1 MFEIFQYWQVNLVL
15 AIVLFVVMYP
25 YYRLA
30 AKEFERPSDI
40 PIIFG
45 VIGSVIFLALMPF
58 FDFHFPTDWRV
69 WALLLSSNL
78 LYACQDVLKS
88 KGFKYL
94 DVSVVSI
101 FSQSSKVFM
110 ILFGIIIFREHL
122 TTLEALGVLFIMAG
136 SALVVFK
143 KNKFHINKYIW
154 FIIGSSLFFAMAMII
169 DVGVSGQFNLA
180 FYLLM
185 IYLLPALFIFIGGRR
200 KIVDIKK
207 GFLRNKNS
215 RKFTAI
221 AGVASAIG
229 MLFYLLALR
238 QGQVSIVAPLSSTT
252 VLLNVI
258 AGYVFLKERNDLL
271 KRLIAAVLVIIG
283 IFLLV

>member
-1 MFEIFQYWQVNLVL
+1 MFEIFQYWQVNLVI
-15 AIVLFVVMYP
+15 AIALFVVMYP
-25 YYRLA
+25 HYRLA

-45 VIGSVIFLALMPF
+45 VIGSIIFLVLIPF
-58 FDFHFPTDWRV
+58 FDFYFPTDWRV
-69 WALLLSSNL
+69 WALLLSSNI

-101 FSQSSKVFM
+101 FSQSSKIFL
-110 ILFGIIIFREHL
+110 ILFGIIIFSERL
-122 TTLEALGVLFIMAG
+122 TTLEIFGIACIMVG

-154 FIIGSSLFFAMAMII
+154 FIIGSSLFFAMAMTI

-180 FYLLM
+180 FYLLA
-185 IYLLPALFIFIGGRR
+185 IYFLPALFIFIGGRR
-200 KIVDIKK
+200 KMADIKK
-207 GFLRNKNS
+207 GFLRNQNS
-215 RKFTAI
+215 KMFTII
-221 AGVASAIG
+221 AGVASAVG

-238 QGQVSIVAPLSSTT
+238 QGQVSVVAPLSSIT
-252 VLLNVI
+252 VLLNVL
-258 AGYVFLKERNDLL
+258 AGHIFLKERDDLI
-271 KRLIAAVLVIIG
+271 KRIIAAILVIIG
-283 IFLLV
+283 VFLLV